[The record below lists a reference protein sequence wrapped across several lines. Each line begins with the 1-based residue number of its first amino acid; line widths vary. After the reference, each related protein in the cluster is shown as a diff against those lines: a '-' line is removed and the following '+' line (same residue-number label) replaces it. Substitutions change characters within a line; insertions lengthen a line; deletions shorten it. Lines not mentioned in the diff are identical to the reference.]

1 MQQEQSLTLN
11 LTQHLAMT
19 MKLQQA
25 IQILQL
31 SAQELKA
38 EIEKEYL
45 ENPALEIEY
54 TNTEVATES
63 EAVPTS
69 AASLADYLG
78 DENFGS
84 GYGEAVEKTRPEM
97 AAPVNKT
104 LEAELLEQVKLTF
117 SDKIELK
124 VATFLVGSLN
134 SSGYLTVSLKATATL
149 LEVDLA
155 TVESVLK
162 QLQAFEPAGVA
173 ARNLAECL
181 RLQALRQGIYD
192 GLVASIIDKHLRLV
206 ADNQLKEI
214 AAIEKCRP
222 ADVQLA
228 VDIVRKLAPK
238 PGSVYS
244 QDNALYI
251 VPDVVVKKIDGS
263 YKVFFND
270 NYVPSL
276 HIAKVYRQMENYDK
290 KTQKYIAG
298 KLSAATWLLNSI
310 EQRRHT
316 IIKVVEEIVRV
327 QRDFLD
333 KGMAY
338 LRPMTM
344 KDVAMAIGVHE
355 STVSRAVAN
364 KYVDLPQG
372 IMALRKF
379 FTASLAKN
387 SSDEDFV
394 ASQAKAVISD
404 LIKNENPQKPL
415 SDQKICSLLQAK
427 NMAISRR
434 TVMKYREQLG
444 FPSSVKRKRY

>member
-31 SAQELKA
+31 SAQELKT

-54 TNTEVATES
+54 TNTEVDTGS
-63 EAVPTS
+63 DVVTS

-84 GYGEAVEKTRPEM
+84 GYSEATEKTRPEI
-97 AAPVNKT
+97 AAPVNRT
-104 LEAELLEQVKLTF
+104 LETELLEQVKLTF
-117 SDKIELK
+117 RDKIELK

-134 SSGYLTVSLKATATL
+134 TSGYLTVSLTAAATL
-149 LEVDLA
+149 LDVDLVM
-155 TVESVLK
+155 VEKVLE
-162 QLQAFEPAGVA
+162 QIQSFEPVGVG
-173 ARNLAECL
+173 ARDLAECL

-192 GLVASIIDKHLRLV
+192 GLVANIIDKHLSLV

-214 AAIEKCRP
+214 AVIEKCRP
-222 ADVQLA
+222 AEVQLA
-228 VDIVRKLAPK
+228 VDIVRKLEPK

-270 NYVPSL
+270 NYVPTL
-276 HIAKVYRQMENYDK
+276 HIAKEYRQLETYDK

-310 EQRRHT
+310 EQRRQT

-327 QRDFLD
+327 QCDFLD

-338 LRPMTM
+338 LRPLTM

-379 FTASLAKN
+379 FTANLAKN
-387 SSDEDFV
+387 NSDEDFV
-394 ASQAKAVISD
+394 ANQAKAVISD

-427 NMAISRR
+427 NMVISRR